1 MLNRPAT
8 PAIRQSTPKR
18 GQRRF
23 LTRRIWLPGAIYAAL
38 PLLYLLLGAIA
49 LISGI
54 YLPDPGW
61 ILGYLLLISAGCL
74 HAGLWLILLRRRHRC
89 YQLRQAR
96 AQRPQLPC
104 HHNQSRVMTDRT

>member
-8 PAIRQSTPKR
+8 PAIRQPAPKR
-18 GQRRF
+18 NLHRF

-49 LISGI
+49 LLSGI

-74 HAGLWLILLRRRHRC
+74 HAGLWLILLRRRYRC
-89 YQLRQAR
+89 ARLRRTRAR
-96 AQRPQLPC
+96 CSPTTLT
-104 HHNQSRVMTDRT
+104 SESLTKL